1 MQWVMHDWDDKDCV
15 KILQNCR
22 KAIPQKSGKVIIVD
36 VVLDPQGNALF
47 DDTGLVFDLLMV
59 AHTSGG
65 KERSKNEWKKILKE
79 GGFPRFKIIKIP
91 ALPSIIEAYP
101 E

>member
-1 MQWVMHDWDDKDCV
+1 MHDWNDEDCV
-15 KILQNCR
+15 KILQNSR
-22 KAIPQKSGKVIIVD
+22 KAIPEKSGKVILVD
-36 VVLDPQGNALF
+36 LVLDTQNNAPF
-47 DDTGLVFDLLMV
+47 DDMGLVADLVMV

-65 KERSKNEWKKILKE
+65 KERSENEWKKILKD
-79 GGFPRFKIIKIP
+79 GGFPRYKIIKIP